1 MLPQVRFDTDQFR
14 DLIEEYRTLIA
25 GIYPEWTDYNY
36 HDPGMT
42 FLELFAWM
50 KENQQFHMEQLGDAH
65 YEAFFRLLGFE
76 REGRR
81 PAGIL
86 AMGKPEGEWSIPAGA
101 RFQTGGIIF
110 ETVEE
115 ETLTDALTEAVHV
128 GKDGSP
134 GETVD
139 LKRPASMGEM
149 HFYPLGKT
157 PVPGDSCLFLYDVT

>member
-76 REGRR
+76 REG
-81 PAGIL
+81 
-86 AMGKPEGEWSIPAGA
+86 EGP
-101 RFQTGGIIF
+101 
-110 ETVEE
+110 
-115 ETLTDALTEAVHV
+115 
-128 GKDGSP
+128 
-134 GETVD
+134 
-139 LKRPASMGEM
+139 PASWPWESPKENGLFRQE
-149 HFYPLGKT
+149 P
-157 PVPGDSCLFLYDVT
+157 DSRLEG